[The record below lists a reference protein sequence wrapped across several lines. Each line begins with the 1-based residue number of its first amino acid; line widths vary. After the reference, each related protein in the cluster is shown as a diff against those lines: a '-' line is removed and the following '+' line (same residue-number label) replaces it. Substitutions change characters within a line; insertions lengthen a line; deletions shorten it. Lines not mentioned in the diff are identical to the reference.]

1 MTIKAIWAQAR
12 DHEGRPV
19 IGREGDMPWHLP
31 DDLAH
36 FQSLTRGHAVIM
48 GRRTWESLPARFR
61 PLPGRTNIVVT
72 SLDALDGAATAGSLA
87 GALALADALVES
99 GDLAE
104 DATRWIIGGAR
115 VFASAVELADALDG
129 AATAGS
135 LAGALAL
142 ADALVESGDLAEDAT
157 RWIIGGARMF
167 ASSVDLADELEIT
180 EIDLTVEGDTY
191 APEVLA
197 RVWQVAAQTPWSL
210 SDAGLQY
217 RFVTYVRRV
226 LTA

>member
-12 DHEGRPV
+12 DDEGRPV

-48 GRRTWESLPARFR
+48 GRRTWESLPQRFR

-72 SLDALDGAATAGSLA
+72 SLDTLDGAATAGSLA
-87 GALALADALVES
+87 GALELADALVK
-99 GDLAE
+99 
-104 DATRWIIGGAR
+104 
-115 VFASAVELADALDG
+115 
-129 AATAGS
+129 
-135 LAGALAL
+135 
-142 ADALVESGDLAEDAT
+142 SGDLAEDAT

-167 ASSVDLADELEIT
+167 ASAVDLADALEVT
-180 EIDLTVEGDTY
+180 EIDLTVAGDTY
-191 APEVLA
+191 APDIPA
-197 RVWQVAAQTPWSL
+197 RVWQVDAQTPWSL
-210 SDAGLQY
+210 SEAGLPY

-226 LTA
+226 LSA